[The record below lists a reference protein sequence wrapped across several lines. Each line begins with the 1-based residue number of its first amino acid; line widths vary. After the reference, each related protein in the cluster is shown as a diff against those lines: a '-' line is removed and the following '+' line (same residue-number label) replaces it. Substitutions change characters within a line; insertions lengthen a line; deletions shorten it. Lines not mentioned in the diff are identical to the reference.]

1 LRQAGFGYI
10 LYSYFIFIMS
20 FIFSN
25 SSFFKVKL
33 PMIDTPP
40 KAPPLYPKSHLLAAS
55 GIAALLS
62 LALLVFPSS
71 DVEAKKTT
79 LRPEVETPAEQ
90 LTQQQDAQDSVQAT
104 TEATASPFA
113 QIDNSAED
121 TPETAN
127 TEPEKAETVT
137 AAATEKN
144 PNHKEVVVSK
154 GDTLSTLFDKVGLP
168 AAAVHDVLASD
179 KQAKQF
185 SQLKH
190 GQVLQFELSANG
202 QLKQLH
208 SKISDLETIS
218 LSKTDKGYTFNREVA
233 KPNVRTVYAHG
244 VINSSLS
251 LSAQRAG
258 LSHSMTMDMA
268 SVFGYDI
275 DFAQDIRQGDEFD
288 VIYEQKVVNGKTVG
302 TGSILSARFT
312 NRGKTYTAIRYTN
325 KQGTSNY
332 YTAEGNSMRKAFI
345 RTPVDFAR
353 ISSLFSMG
361 RKHPILNK
369 IRAHQG
375 VDYAAPRGTPIK
387 ATGDGKVIL
396 AGRRG
401 GYGNTVIIQHGETYR
416 TLYGHMQG
424 FAKGIQN
431 GSNVKQGQVIGYI
444 GTTGLSTGPHLHYEF
459 QVNGVHVDPLGQ
471 KLPMADPI
479 AKTEKQR
486 FLQQSQ
492 PLMARMDQEK
502 ATMLASSKR

>member
-1 LRQAGFGYI
+1 
-10 LYSYFIFIMS
+10 MS
-20 FIFSN
+20 
-25 SSFFKVKL
+25 
-33 PMIDTPP
+33 TEPP

-79 LRPEVETPAEQ
+79 LSLDLESPIEQ
-90 LTQQQDAQDSVQAT
+90 LRQDQDAASVEQAT
-104 TEATASPFA
+104 NEAVASPFA
-113 QIDNSAED
+113 QIDDAAQVP
-121 TPETAN
+121 TETAES
-127 TEPEKAETVT
+127 EPAPPIAEEPKA
-137 AAATEKN
+137 
-144 PNHKEVVVSK
+144 PGHREVIVAK
-154 GDTLSTLFDKVGLP
+154 GDTLSTLFEKVGLP
-168 AAAVHDVLASD
+168 AAAVHEVLASD

-190 GQVLQFELSANG
+190 GQKLEFELSPDG
-202 QLKQLH
+202 QLNKLH
-208 SKISDLETIS
+208 SKVSDLETIT
-218 LSKTDKGYTFNREVA
+218 LTKGA
-233 KPNVRTVYAHG
+233 KGFSFAKVTTKPVVRSAYVHG
-244 VINSSLS
+244 IINSSLS
-251 LSAQRAG
+251 QSAARAG
-258 LSHSMTMDMA
+258 LSHSLTMDMA
-268 SVFGYDI
+268 NVFGYDI

-288 VIYEQKVVNGKTVG
+288 VIYEQKVVNGKVVG
-302 TGSILSARFT
+302 TGNILSARFT
-312 NRGKTYTAIRYTN
+312 NRGKTYTAVRYTN
-325 KQGTSNY
+325 KQGSSSY
-332 YTAEGNSMRKAFI
+332 YTADGNSMRKAFI

-353 ISSLFSMG
+353 ISSRFSAG

-369 IRAHQG
+369 IRAHKG

-387 ATGDGKVIL
+387 AAGDGKVLL

-401 GYGNTVIIQHGETYR
+401 GYGNTVIIQHGNTYR

-424 FAKGIQN
+424 FAKGVKTG
-431 GSNVKQGQVIGYI
+431 GSVKQGQVIGYI

-479 AKTEKQR
+479 AKAERAR

-492 PLMARMDQEK
+492 PLMARMEQEK